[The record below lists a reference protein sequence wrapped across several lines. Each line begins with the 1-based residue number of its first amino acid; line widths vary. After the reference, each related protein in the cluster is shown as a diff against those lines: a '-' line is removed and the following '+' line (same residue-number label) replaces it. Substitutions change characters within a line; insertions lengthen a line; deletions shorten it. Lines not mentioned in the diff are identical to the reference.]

1 MFIKVKDYND
11 SQSMI
16 ILNTDN
22 IVKIKETFDNRF
34 NTGGNIY
41 IIETVASND
50 KMGLSTIAIDRTDAY
65 NLFNLIGINQ
75 Q

>member
-1 MFIKVKDYND
+1 MFIRVKDYND

-50 KMGLSTIAIDRTDAY
+50 KMGLSTIAIDRSDAY

>member
-1 MFIKVKDYND
+1 MFIRVKDYND
-11 SQSMI
+11 NQSMI
-16 ILNTDN
+16 IINTDN
-22 IVKIKETFDNRF
+22 IVKIKETYDNRY

-41 IIETVASND
+41 ILEMVSSND

>member
-1 MFIKVKDYND
+1 MFRRVKDYND

>member
-1 MFIKVKDYND
+1 MFIKVRDYND
-11 SQSMI
+11 GQNII

-50 KMGLSTIAIDRTDAY
+50 KMGLSTIAIDHSDAHY
-65 NLFNLIGINQ
+65 LFTQLGITM
-75 Q
+75 

>member
-1 MFIKVKDYND
+1 MFIKVRDYND
-11 SQSMI
+11 GQNII

-65 NLFNLIGINQ
+65 NLFNVLGINQ

>member
-50 KMGLSTIAIDRTDAY
+50 NMGLSTIAIDRTDAY

>member
-1 MFIKVKDYND
+1 MFIRVKDYND

-65 NLFNLIGINQ
+65 NLFTLIGINQ

>member
-1 MFIKVKDYND
+1 MFIRVKDYND
-11 SQSMI
+11 MQSMI

-65 NLFNLIGINQ
+65 NLFNVLGINQ

>member
-1 MFIKVKDYND
+1 MFIRVKDYND

>member
-1 MFIKVKDYND
+1 MFIRVKDYND

-41 IIETVASND
+41 IIETVAIND

-65 NLFNLIGINQ
+65 NLFNVLGINQ

>member
-1 MFIKVKDYND
+1 MFIRVKDYND

-65 NLFNLIGINQ
+65 NLFNVLGINQ